1 MKKILIV
8 AAFIA
13 FGFTNA
19 SAQYN
24 NGHDRNGGYDRD
36 RDYNRGEVYR
46 DNSRDNRGGYIV
58 NDLQRDARQ
67 QIAIGV
73 ERGTLNPREAS
84 ALMHEYE
91 RIEARERK
99 FSRRGLSSRE
109 ERDLIQDLRRL
120 MAETRSMSSRRH
132 GDNWARNPRGR
143 Y

>member
-1 MKKILIV
+1 MKKILFV

-13 FGFTNA
+13 FGLTNA

-24 NGHDRNGGYDRD
+24 GHDRNRD
-36 RDYNRGEVYR
+36 
-46 DNSRDNRGGYIV
+46 DNRGYNHDNAYQNNPRDSRGYIV
-58 NDLQRDARQ
+58 NDMQRDARR
-67 QIAIGV
+67 QISIGI

-99 FSRRGLSSRE
+99 FSHRGGLNPRE
-109 ERDLIQDLRRL
+109 ERNLIQDLERL
-120 MAETRSMSSRRH
+120 MAQTRSMSSRRNN
-132 GDNWARNPRGR
+132 DNWARNPRGR

>member
-1 MKKILIV
+1 MKKILFA

-13 FGFTNA
+13 FGFTSA

-24 NGHDRNGGYDRD
+24 GRDRDYD
-36 RDYNRGEVYR
+36 RDYNRNHGEVYR
-46 DNSRDNRGGYIV
+46 NNPRDSRGYLV

-67 QIAIGV
+67 QIAIGID
-73 ERGTLNPREAS
+73 RGTLNPREAS

-99 FSRRGLSSRE
+99 MSRRGLSPRE
-109 ERDLIQDLRRL
+109 ERDLIQDLKRL

>member
-1 MKKILIV
+1 
-8 AAFIA
+8 
-13 FGFTNA
+13 
-19 SAQYN
+19 
-24 NGHDRNGGYDRD
+24 
-36 RDYNRGEVYR
+36 
-46 DNSRDNRGGYIV
+46 V
-58 NDLQRDARQ
+58 NDMQREARQ
-67 QIAIGV
+67 QIAVGI

-99 FSRRGLSSRE
+99 LSRRGLSPRE

>member
-1 MKKILIV
+1 MKKILFV

-13 FGFTNA
+13 FGLTNA

-24 NGHDRNGGYDRD
+24 GHDRD
-36 RDYNRGEVYR
+36 RDYNRDNAYQNNPR
-46 DNSRDNRGGYIV
+46 DSRGYVI
-58 NDLQRDARQ
+58 NDLQRDARR
-67 QIAIGV
+67 QISIGI

-99 FSRRGLSSRE
+99 FSHRGGLNPRE
-109 ERDLIQDLRRL
+109 ERNLIQDLERL
-120 MAETRSMSSRRH
+120 MAQTRSMSSRRNN
-132 GDNWARNPRGR
+132 DNWARNPRGR